1 MRPTSAMRRE
11 RREVTPASR
20 RGCECIL
27 SGLQRQPA
35 GVQPAAFTCKPPMCN
50 GKPAAFTRK
59 PPVCNG
65 KPAAF
70 TRKPPVCNGK
80 PAAFTCKPPVCN
92 GKPAVCNDRPAVCN
106 GKPAVCNGIQ
116 VVGCRFPVVAGTT
129 EATSDRQLTT
139 PPDRESR
146 DA

>member
-11 RREVTPASR
+11 RREVTHASR

-27 SGLQRQPA
+27 SGSQRQPA

-70 TRKPPVCNGK
+70 T
-80 PAAFTCKPPVCN
+80 CKPPVCN
-92 GKPAVCNDRPAVCN
+92 DKPTVCNDKPAVCN

-146 DA
+146 D